1 MRLKDPSEVTPF
13 MSEEERSQMT
23 IALEGA
29 NEARELLRM
38 RLAGKELP
46 PTHVIIDEMRE
57 DRVIA
62 GVKLT
67 Q

>member
-29 NEARELLRM
+29 NEARELLRIH
-38 RLAGKELP
+38 LAGKELP
-46 PTHVIIDEMRE
+46 PTQVIIDEMRE
-57 DRVIA
+57 ARTRQLMGDE
-62 GVKLT
+62 
-67 Q
+67 